1 MINGSYYPQV
11 DSGHPS
17 GTKESEVLGTEGL
30 WNFCRADTQAWGQG
44 AGTMSQIALLQWS
57 HGPWT
62 PGTLDMG
69 SAFLCPLPFATSRMD
84 SVLFLPLSFLAPVQ
98 VGGRCF

>member
-1 MINGSYYPQV
+1 
-11 DSGHPS
+11 
-17 GTKESEVLGTEGL
+17 
-30 WNFCRADTQAWGQG
+30 
-44 AGTMSQIALLQWS
+44 MSQIALLQWS

-84 SVLFLPLSFLAPVQ
+84 SALFLPLSFLAPIQ